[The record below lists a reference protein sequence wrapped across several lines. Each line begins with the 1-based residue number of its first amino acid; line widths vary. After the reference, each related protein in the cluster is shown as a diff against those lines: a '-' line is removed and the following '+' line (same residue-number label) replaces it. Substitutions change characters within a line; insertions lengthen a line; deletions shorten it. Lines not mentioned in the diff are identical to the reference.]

1 MRGFP
6 GYISRMNTAKIPTPV
21 NESVLAYAPGSRERT
36 ELKQA
41 LKDLSGHQMEIPVVI
56 GGKEI
61 RTGKTVDA
69 VMPHCH
75 RHVLAKVHQAGPE
88 EVTAAVKA
96 AREAWRDWSTWSL
109 SDRAAVFLKAADLLA
124 TRWRAMLNAATM
136 LGQSKTAFQAEID
149 AACELIDF
157 WRFNAHYAERIHAE
171 QPLSPPG
178 GAIWNAM
185 EYRGLE
191 GFVYAITPFNFTAIG
206 GNLSTSPALM
216 GCTVV
221 WKPAATA
228 SYSNYLVFRLLQE
241 AGLPPGVV
249 NFVPGPA
256 TVISERLLADRH
268 LGGIHFTG
276 STEVFQTLWKQVA
289 TNLTG
294 YADYPRLVGETGG
307 KDFILA
313 HASADVD
320 ALATGI
326 VRGAYEYQ
334 GQKCSAA
341 SRAYV
346 PESLWPKLRERV
358 LGLLAEARVGDPADF
373 RNFMGAVIDRKAFD
387 KIKQYVEQAKR
398 DPKVK
403 ILFGGECDDSDGY
416 FVHPTLIQVED
427 PMYRTMCEE
436 IFGPVLSLYIYP
448 DKQWKETLALVDR
461 TSPYALTGGVFAQDR
476 AALAEADA
484 ALRYAAGNFYKN
496 DKPTGAVVGQ
506 QPFGGGRASGTN
518 DKAGSLLNL
527 IRWTSARAVKENFV
541 PPRDPWYPFMA
552 EA

>member
-1 MRGFP
+1 
-6 GYISRMNTAKIPTPV
+6 MNATKIPTPV
-21 NESVLAYAPGSRERT
+21 NEPVLAYAPGSRERG

-41 LKDLSGHQMEIPVVI
+41 LKDLSGRQIEIPVVI

-61 RTGKTVDA
+61 RTGKTVDT

-88 EVTAAVKA
+88 EVAAAVKA
-96 AREAWRDWSTWSL
+96 ARDAWRDWSSWSL
-109 SDRAAVFLKAADLLA
+109 NDRAAVFLKAGDLLA
-124 TRWRAMLNAATM
+124 TRWRAMVNAATM

-149 AACELIDF
+149 AACELVDF

-178 GAIWNAM
+178 GAIWNAL

-206 GNLSTSPALM
+206 GNLPTAPALM

-241 AGLPPGVV
+241 AGLPPGVI

-326 VRGAYEYQ
+326 VRGAFEYQ

-346 PESLWPKLRERV
+346 PESLWPQLRERV
-358 LGLLAEARVGDPADF
+358 LGLLADVRVGDPADF
-373 RNFMGAVIDRKAFD
+373 RNFIGAVIDRKAFD
-387 KIKQYVEQAKR
+387 KIKQYIEQAKR

-403 ILFGGECDDSDGY
+403 ILFGGECDDTDGY
-416 FVHPTLIQVED
+416 FVHPTVIQVED

-436 IFGPVLSLYIYP
+436 IFGPVLSLYVYP

-506 QPFGGGRASGTN
+506 QPFGGARASGTN

-527 IRWTSARAVKENFV
+527 IRWTSARAIKENFV

>member
-1 MRGFP
+1 
-6 GYISRMNTAKIPTPV
+6 MNSANIPTPI
-21 NESVLAYAPGSRERT
+21 NEPVYSYTPGSRERG

-41 LKDLSGHQMEIPVVI
+41 IKDLSGRQIEIPIVI

-75 RHVLAKVHQAGPE
+75 RHVLAKVHQAGPA
-88 EVTAAVKA
+88 EVGAAIEA
-96 AREAWRDWSTWSL
+96 ARAAWRDWSTWSL
-109 SDRAAVFLKAADLLA
+109 ADRAGVFLKAADLLA
-124 TRWRAMLNAATM
+124 TRWRGMLNAATM

-149 AACELIDF
+149 SACEIIDF
-157 WRFNAHYAERIHAE
+157 WRFNTYYAEQIQAV
-171 QPLSPPG
+171 QPISSPG
-178 GAIWNAM
+178 IWNAL
-185 EYRGLE
+185 EYRALE
-191 GFVYAITPFNFTAIG
+191 GFVYAISPFNFTAIG
-206 GNLSTSPALM
+206 ANLSSAPAIM

-228 SYSNYLVFRLLQE
+228 AYSNYLLFRLMQE
-241 AGLPPGVV
+241 AGLPPGVI

-256 TVISERLLADRH
+256 TVISERLIADRH

-276 STEVFQTLWKQVA
+276 STEVFQTLWQQVA
-289 TNLTG
+289 SNLKN

-307 KDFILA
+307 KDFIVA
-313 HASADVD
+313 HPSADVD

-346 PESLWPKLRERV
+346 PASIWPKLQERV
-358 LGLLAEARVGDPADF
+358 LGLLQDVRVGDPADF
-373 RNFMGAVIDRKAFD
+373 RNFMGAVIDKKAFD
-387 KIKQYVEQAKR
+387 KIKSYIDAAKS

-403 ILFGGECDDSDGY
+403 ILFGGECDDADGY
-416 FVHPTLIQVED
+416 FVPPTLIQVED

-436 IFGPVLSLYIYP
+436 IFGPVLTLHVYP
-448 DKQWKETLALVDR
+448 DKRWQETLELVDR
-461 TSPYALTGGVFAQDR
+461 TSPYALTGAVFAQDR
-476 AALAEADA
+476 AALNEADA
-484 ALRYAAGNFYKN
+484 ALRYAAGNFYRN

-518 DKAGSLLNL
+518 DKAGSMLNL
-527 IRWTSARAVKENFV
+527 LRWTSARAVKENFV
-541 PPRDPWYPFMA
+541 PPREPWYPYMV
-552 EA
+552 ED